1 MEKYKLVKN
10 SEEYWEFIRKLRNL
24 DSVKKGF
31 IKQENI
37 SKKKQQQYMK
47 EYGDNFWIC
56 LEGHEPVGYVGI
68 IDDDIRVATHPKHQ
82 KKGIGTFMINEIMKK
97 YPTAYAKIKIE
108 NEASI
113 KLFERCGFAKK
124 YYLLER

>member
-1 MEKYKLVKN
+1 MGKYKLIKN

-37 SKKKQQQYMK
+37 SKKKQQEYMAK
-47 EYGDNFWIC
+47 NGDNFWIC
-56 LEGHEPVGYVGI
+56 LEGHTPIGYVGVI
-68 IDDDIRVATHPKHQ
+68 NDDIRVATHPDHQ
-82 KKGIGTFMINEIMKK
+82 KKGVGVFMINEVMKK
-97 YPTAYAKIKIE
+97 YPNAYARIKLD

-113 KLFERCGFAKK
+113 KLFERCGFTKR
-124 YYLLER
+124 YFILER